1 MISPNSNKS
10 PLLPTAATLSLTSSP
25 AATAAALGHKSSPWQ
40 TAVALACVAALGVAA
55 VWHGTMGFRVVST
68 EEARRLA
75 IAEQPRTLPLPA
87 ARDPAARVT
96 LATFFYARC
105 NAVCSAVGSEFQQL
119 QSEILARGL
128 QDRVR
133 LLSISFDPRDGAS
146 ELTHYAQRMRA
157 DGRVWTMTSVP
168 DDARR
173 ASLLVSAG
181 VVVIPAPLG
190 EYEHNAAIHLIDR
203 DGRLV
208 RIVDYE
214 QPAAA
219 LDAAL
224 ALAQAVPVGRQ

>member
-1 MISPNSNKS
+1 MISPSSNKPS
-10 PLLPTAATLSLTSSP
+10 LWPTAA
-25 AATAAALGHKSSPWQ
+25 
-40 TAVALACVAALGVAA
+40 ALACVAALGAA
-55 VWHGTMGFRVVST
+55 ALWHGTMGFRVVST
-68 EEARRLA
+68 EEGRRLA

-87 ARDPAARVT
+87 ARDAAARVT

-133 LLSISFDPRDGAS
+133 LLSISFDPRDGAP
-146 ELTHYAQRMRA
+146 ELAHYAQRMRA
-157 DGRVWTMTSVP
+157 DVRVWTMTSVP

-173 ASLLVSAG
+173 ASLLASAG

-190 EYEHNAAIHLIDR
+190 EYGHNAAFHLIDR
-203 DGRLV
+203 DARLV

-224 ALAQAVPVGRQ
+224 ALAQAAPGSGQ